1 MWNLV
6 QGRDER
12 ERETFVAICAES
24 VNHVVRQ
31 TEWDCF
37 RFFKRRTLDE
47 VSGMIAKK
55 VARISPD
62 LVEETIEVDVEST
75 TVAFFEE
82 DILAVTIAKAK
93 AFLSSGARR
102 DRL

>member
-1 MWNLV
+1 
-6 QGRDER
+6 
-12 ERETFVAICAES
+12 
-24 VNHVVRQ
+24 
-31 TEWDCF
+31 
-37 RFFKRRTLDE
+37 
-47 VSGMIAKK
+47 MIAKK

-93 AFLSSGARR
+93 AFLSSGTRR
-102 DRL
+102 DHL